1 MLRLIQKQF
10 SAVLILITFLCTH
23 YQLSAKGTV
32 GMFSNGKGIEFRHAA
47 ALIENNPFFV
57 GYLTGK
63 VNCES
68 NYQVPIGQVA
78 RDQKHVSFNGHG
90 APFYPRNGEESV
102 TVYLFN
108 TPQKGAGS
116 RSKGS
121 LHAIRGVSFSVDSMK
136 LSFGSSIPKNRFLK
150 EGISGMRYGIY
161 KDDLLIDSGKE
172 EELYEFKFNTPGIYK
187 VKFNLSSHLHKSDEC
202 SHPVIPEV
210 LIVNV
215 GKAKIKYEVDQ
226 LVFHSEISAGRLIS
240 DIRISIPVKV
250 ETYNDELHLIPN
262 SFVVSGVDAEMTGKL
277 ILDNYMIGTGS
288 YILQYSLSG
297 TLKRGSYVSFDFVD
311 FDQQV
316 QPFYVPFEIK

>member
-1 MLRLIQKQF
+1 MLRLTQKQLC
-10 SAVLILITFLCTH
+10 ALIILLTSLCTP

-32 GMFSNGKGIEFRHAA
+32 GMSSDGTVIESCHAA
-47 ALIENNPFFV
+47 ALFENNPFFA
-57 GYLTGK
+57 GYFIGK

-68 NYQVPIGQVA
+68 KYQVPIGQA
-78 RDQKHVSFNGHG
+78 
-90 APFYPRNGEESV
+90 APFNPRNGEESV

-116 RSKGS
+116 RSKGI

-150 EGISGMRYGIY
+150 EEISGMRYDIY

-202 SHPVIPEV
+202 SHPAIPEV
-210 LIVNV
+210 LVVSV

-226 LVFHSEISAGRLIS
+226 LVFHSEISAGRPVS
-240 DIRISIPVKV
+240 DLRISIPVKV

-262 SFVVSGVDAEMTGKL
+262 TFVVSGVDAEMTGKL

>member
-1 MLRLIQKQF
+1 MLRLIQKQV
-10 SAVLILITFLCTH
+10 SALLILITFLCTH

-32 GMFSNGKGIEFRHAA
+32 GMSSDATGIESRHAA
-47 ALIENNPFFV
+47 ALIEENPFFA
-57 GYLTGK
+57 GYFTGK

-68 NYQVPIGQVA
+68 TFQVPIGQVA
-78 RDQKHVSFNGHG
+78 RNQKHVSFDAQG
-90 APFYPRNGEESV
+90 PLFYPRNEESI
-102 TVYLFN
+102 TAYLYN
-108 TPQKGAGS
+108 TPQKGACS
-116 RSKGS
+116 RSKGILQVVRS
-121 LHAIRGVSFSVDSMK
+121 VSFSVDSMK

-150 EGISGMRYGIY
+150 EEIPGMRYEIY
-161 KDDLLIDSGKE
+161 KDDLFIDSGKE
-172 EELYEFKFNTPGIYK
+172 DELYEFKFNTPGIYK
-187 VKFNLSSHLHKSDEC
+187 VKFNQSSHLHKSDEC
-202 SHPVIPEV
+202 SHPAIPEV

-215 GKAKIKYEVDQ
+215 GKANIKYEVDQ

-240 DIRISIPVKV
+240 DLRISIPVKV

-262 SFVVSGVDAEMTGKL
+262 TFVVSGVDAEMTGKL